1 MLILGVSAL
10 ASFIPAFRASRVNP
24 SIALRSD

>member
-1 MLILGVSAL
+1 MSILGVSAL
-10 ASFIPAFRASRVNP
+10 AIFIPAFRASRVNP